1 MGRAVVEVNR
11 SPVSMNVDQ
20 LRDVCAYAHWIP
32 ILNGLH
38 LEFFEQNYPG
48 WRWNEFVPRLL
59 RKGILRVSAEDLG
72 YTKLKLELYLA
83 PNVRAIDFIPGVR
96 GVKVVVHYQKEE
108 ARKETHG

>member
-11 SPVSMNVDQ
+11 SPVTMNVEQ

-48 WRWNEFVPRLL
+48 WEWNDFVPKLL
-59 RKGILRVSAEDLG
+59 RKGILRMGTEDLG
-72 YTKLKLELYLA
+72 YTKLKLGLLVA
-83 PNVRAIDFIPGVR
+83 PDVSEINFIPGKR
-96 GVKVVVHYQKEE
+96 GVKVVVHYVKELQ
-108 ARKETHG
+108 HGKCR